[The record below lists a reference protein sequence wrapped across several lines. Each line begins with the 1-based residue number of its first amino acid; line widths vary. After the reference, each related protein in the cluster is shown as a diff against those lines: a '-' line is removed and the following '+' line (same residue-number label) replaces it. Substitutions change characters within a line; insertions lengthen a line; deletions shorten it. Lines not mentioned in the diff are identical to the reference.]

1 MPISRIPILA
11 FVTGLSLCVS
21 AVADSPNKPDKP
33 DKQEKFKPS
42 APLPALNVKWPTT
55 TTPTS
60 TQTFTTANTASGL
73 YKGAVNMKLL
83 VLSGEGTEPGFA
95 ALKFYLDYLNL
106 PYEAVVMS
114 QALVLPP
121 LVDPA
126 SGRGNY
132 QGIILATGGLG
143 YSHPTS
149 GWISALSTAD
159 WTRMDDYMRS
169 HGVRVASYYTFPEA
183 RYGMTYVSAMAT
195 SAAAP
200 ASLAFASASST
211 IFPYLVRTNP
221 LQVAEAYL
229 YLAAAAPAVGET
241 TTPILTIGSGIAG
254 VTHTK
259 ADGREFM
266 ALTFDNNPYLMHSLA
281 LNYGIF
287 NWVTKGIFVGERRI
301 YLTPQNDDF
310 FLPNDLF
317 VASITACRPT
327 GFSVDP
333 TYDPSAQCPT
343 DRMDGGD
350 LLALDDWQKAWRAKA
365 QTRDFRVTHAFNG
378 FGATPE
384 GGSPNK
390 DSLLTQLRSSKDS
403 FFWVNHTWDHE
414 NLDCY
419 NPVPNS
425 GICAAATFAQSQSQL
440 TQNIAMAKTLSL
452 PNDSTSVVTPN
463 ISGLSNMNFLLAAQD
478 AGVKYLVSDTS
489 RPQWMPTK
497 PNTGVSSPSVPSILY
512 IPRRATNVYYN
523 TKSGRVGANG
533 SLPDEYNYFY
543 GPNGIFRLPGGA
555 PFFSTNQ
562 TYAQIVDRESTTY
575 LGYMLRYETYP
586 LMFHQSN
593 FIRFGGTNSL
603 FTDVMTATFDKFMK
617 ISNLP
622 VASLSQTALGKKM
635 EDRMAF
641 NAAGVQ
647 ATYNP
652 GSGITFT
659 SQGAASIPV
668 TGICAAGCLS
678 YGGQNISSIP
688 ISAGGTVS
696 VPLF

>member
-1 MPISRIPILA
+1 MLA

-33 DKQEKFKPS
+33 QNVKPS

-55 TTPTS
+55 TTQTS
-60 TQTFTTANTASGL
+60 TPTFTTAILPSGL
-73 YKGAVNMKLL
+73 FKSAVNMKLL
-83 VLSGEGTEPGFA
+83 VLSGDGTEPGFA

-106 PYEAVVMS
+106 PYEAVVLS
-114 QALVLPP
+114 QTPLPA

-126 SGRGNY
+126 SRRGNY

-143 YSHPTS
+143 YSNN
-149 GWISALSTAD
+149 GVWMSALKTAD

-169 HGVRVASYYTFPEA
+169 HGVRVVSYYTYPEA
-183 RYGMTYVSAMAT
+183 RYGMAAVSAMPT

-200 ASLAFASASST
+200 ANLTFASASST
-211 IFPYLVRTNP
+211 IFTYLVRTNP
-221 LQVAEAYL
+221 LKVVDAYL

-241 TTPILTIGSGIAG
+241 TTPILTMGSGIAG

-259 ADGREFM
+259 GDGREFM
-266 ALTFDNNPYLMHSLA
+266 ALTFDNNPYLTHSLA

-301 YLTPQNDDF
+301 HLTPQNDDF

-327 GFSVDP
+327 AFSVDP

-350 LLALDDWQKAWRAKA
+350 LSALDDWQKAWRAKP
-365 QTRDFRVTHAFNG
+365 QTKDFRVTHAFNG
-378 FGATPE
+378 FGATTA
-384 GGSPNK
+384 GGTPATAT
-390 DSLLTQLRSSKDS
+390 LLAELRLRKGS
-403 FFWVNHTWDHE
+403 FSWVNHTWDHE

-425 GICAAATFAQSQSQL
+425 GICKAATFAESQSQL
-440 TQNIAMAKTLSL
+440 NQNIAIAQNLGL
-452 PNDSTSVVTPN
+452 PNDRTSAVTPN
-463 ISGLSNMNFLLAAQD
+463 ISGLRNTNFLLAAQA
-478 AGVKYLVSDTS
+478 AGIKYLVSDTS
-489 RPQWMPTK
+489 RPDWMPAK
-497 PNTGVSSPSVPSILY
+497 PNTGVRSPYVPSILY

-523 TKSGRVGANG
+523 TKSGRVGAVG

-543 GPNGIFRLPGGA
+543 GPNGIFRLASGA
-555 PFFSTNQ
+555 PFFTTTQ
-562 TYAQIVDRESTTY
+562 TYAQIVDRESSTY

-593 FIRFGGTNSL
+593 FIRFEGKASL
-603 FTDVMTATFDKFMK
+603 FTDVMTATFEKFMK

-659 SQGAASIPV
+659 ARGAASIPV
-668 TGICAAGCLS
+668 TGVCAAGCLS
-678 YGGQNISSIP
+678 YGGQNQSFIP
-688 ISAGGTVS
+688 ISAGGTVF